1 MDRKIRPERR
11 TGDDGMVSYDLG
23 ERFVLEIVLYPYSGV
38 ACSAG
43 FGHKLLRS
51 DEADELAVYKD
62 TTCTIA
68 FSP

>member
-1 MDRKIRPERR
+1 M
-11 TGDDGMVSYDLG
+11 LA
-23 ERFVLEIVLYPYSGV
+23 IVLYPYSGV

-43 FGHKLLRS
+43 LGHKLLRS